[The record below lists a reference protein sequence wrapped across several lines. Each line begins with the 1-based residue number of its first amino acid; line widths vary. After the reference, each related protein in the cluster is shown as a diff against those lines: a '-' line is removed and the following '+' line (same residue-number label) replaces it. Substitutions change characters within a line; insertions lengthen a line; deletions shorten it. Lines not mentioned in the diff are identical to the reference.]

1 MRDLAHGEADCK
13 IYSMTRGGL
22 VFHLVGK
29 RELKESYK
37 LPHDII
43 RFGFLQENTLTLV
56 AGRPADIESYMRA
69 K

>member
-1 MRDLAHGEADCK
+1 MAHGEADCK
-13 IYSMTRGGL
+13 IYFMTRGGL

-29 RELKESYK
+29 RELKESCK
-37 LPHDII
+37 SLHDII

-56 AGRPADIESYMRA
+56 AGRPAEIESYVRE